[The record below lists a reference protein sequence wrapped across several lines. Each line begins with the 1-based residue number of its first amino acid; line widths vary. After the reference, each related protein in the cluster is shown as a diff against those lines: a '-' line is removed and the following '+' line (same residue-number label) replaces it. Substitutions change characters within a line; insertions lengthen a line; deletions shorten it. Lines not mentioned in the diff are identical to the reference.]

1 MLRYLS
7 HSFASRDTLLR
18 AVRWL
23 MLLGFD
29 PGEIE
34 VNEEGLPRVSV
45 RASSG
50 QSVTTAE
57 RVFAA
62 VESSDPDGWPS
73 FWDLSRKNFEPPT
86 LDPSRIVA
94 KAPSATTA
102 PIGWHPQDEG
112 NA

>member
-1 MLRYLS
+1 MLRYLT

-34 VNEEGLPRVSV
+34 VNEEGVHRVSV
-45 RASSG
+45 LASSS
-50 QSVTTAE
+50 QSAATAE
-57 RVFAA
+57 RIFGA
-62 VESSDPDGWPS
+62 VECSDPEGWPS
-73 FWDLSRKNFEPPT
+73 FWDLSRKTFEPREIV
-86 LDPSRIVA
+86 PSPIVLNVPPV
-94 KAPSATTA
+94 KTA

-112 NA
+112 AV